1 MYIVAEDIQM
11 LCFLIKY
18 PLNLADK
25 INKIRQTEFSEMIAQ
40 NSSGNVGDIGLI
52 LIINSRLISL
62 SILFTKVDIC
72 EHDTRVYE

>member
-1 MYIVAEDIQM
+1 M

-25 INKIRQTEFSEMIAQ
+25 INKIRQTEFSEMIAK

-52 LIINSRLISL
+52 LIINSSQYSL
-62 SILFTKVDIC
+62 SILFTKVYFC

>member
-11 LCFLIKY
+11 YCLLIKY
-18 PLNLADK
+18 PIKLADK

-62 SILFTKVDIC
+62 SILFPKVYIC
-72 EHDTRVYE
+72 EHDTRGYE